1 MKKCKKKN
9 NNNNNLVPV
18 VNESGGI
25 FGSEIRRSSGGRGSI
40 GRVRVRRWGRR
51 LVDEG
56 RSCSSMERRRRRRI
70 IIDTEWTDLS
80 SRKPCSLFVTPLQLQ
95 QHISSSTV
103 AKLVVVWER
112 RRRSRS
118 SRSRIV
124 IVVVNTMIIVIG
136 IVVFLWRRR
145 LRWGSESEAALNSVG
160 SG

>member
-1 MKKCKKKN
+1 M
-9 NNNNNLVPV
+9 VPV

-40 GRVRVRRWGRR
+40 GRVKVRRWGRR

-112 RRRSRS
+112 RSRS

-124 IVVVNTMIIVIG
+124 VVVNTMIIVIG

-145 LRWGSESEAALNSVG
+145 RRRLRWRSESEAALNSVG

>member
-1 MKKCKKKN
+1 M
-9 NNNNNLVPV
+9 VPV

-40 GRVRVRRWGRR
+40 GRVKVRRWGRR

-112 RRRSRS
+112 RSRS

-124 IVVVNTMIIVIG
+124 VVVNTMIIVIG

-145 LRWGSESEAALNSVG
+145 RRRLRWGSESEAALNSVG